1 MIEKDFA
8 RLAIDTATRL
18 GASYADAR
26 LIRLCTETIEI
37 RNGEVFAITNNLEVG
52 IGVRVIVH
60 GAWGF
65 AGNPDLRSDKVEIAA
80 KRAVEIAKASAML
93 THKPVIL
100 SPVQKIEAVWNSP
113 FVIDP
118 FKVSLE
124 EKLKLLLSADKEM
137 RSVKGITIT
146 ESSMDLWDE
155 WQLFMSTEGTCI
167 EQRIIQSGAGIAATA
182 VSSDELQVRTFPS
195 SFRGDYRSAGYEFI
209 KELKLVENAAKT
221 AEEAVA
227 LLTAKQCPADIKT
240 LILGGS
246 QLALQIHESCGH
258 PVELDRVLGME
269 ANYAGTSF
277 MTIDRLN
284 KLQYGSP
291 IVNIVADGTCP
302 GGLGTFGYDDEGVP
316 AQKNYI
322 IKEGRFVDYLTSRET
337 APEVGLTS
345 NGTMRAEGW
354 NNLPIIRM
362 TNINLLPGDT
372 DYEEII
378 ETTDDGIIMTNN
390 RSWSIDDKRINFQ
403 FGAELGWEIKKG
415 KILGIIKNPTYTG
428 ITPEFWN
435 SCNAIANEK
444 YYNIWGTPNCGKGQP
459 PQTARV
465 AHGASYA
472 RFSNVKVG
480 VGYAR

>member
-8 RLAIDTATRL
+8 NLAIDTATRL

-26 LIRLCTETIEI
+26 VIRLRKETIEI

-52 IGVRVIVH
+52 IGVRVIVD

-65 AGNPDLRSDKVEIAA
+65 AGNPDLRPDKVEIAA
-80 KRAVEIAKASAML
+80 KRAVEIARASAML
-93 THKPVIL
+93 SHKQVIL
-100 SPVQKIEAVWNSP
+100 SPLQKVEAVWNSP
-113 FVIDP
+113 LIIDP

-124 EKLKLLLSADKEM
+124 EKLKLLFATDKEM
-137 RSVKGITIT
+137 RSIKGITIT
-146 ESSMDLWDE
+146 ESTMDLWDE
-155 WQLFMSTEGTCI
+155 WQLFMNTEGSCI
-167 EQRIIQSGAGIAATA
+167 EQRIVQSGAGISATA
-182 VSSDELQVRTFPS
+182 VSPDELQVRTFPS
-195 SFRGDYRSAGYEFI
+195 SFRGDYKSAGYEFI
-209 KELKLVENAAKT
+209 NNMKLVENAAKT

-227 LLTAKQCPADIKT
+227 LLKAKQCPADVKT

-246 QLALQIHESCGH
+246 QLALQVHESCGH

-277 MTIDRLN
+277 MTIDKLN

-291 IVNIVADGTCP
+291 IVNIIADGTCP

-316 AQKNYI
+316 AQKDYI
-322 IKEGRFVDYLTSRET
+322 IKEGRFVGYLTSRET
-337 APEVGLTS
+337 AGEVGRTS

-372 DYEEII
+372 DYAEMV
-378 ETTDDGIIMTNN
+378 ETTDDGILMTNN

-403 FGAELGWEIKKG
+403 FGAEIGWEIKNG
-415 KILGIIKNPTYTG
+415 KITGMVKNPTYTG

-465 AHGASYA
+465 AHGVSYA

-480 VGYAR
+480 VGYAG